1 MQQLPGDSQ
10 AQDLHTPAPNN
21 TSNSGFTPSNLGDTK
36 SNLSSFLPAGM
47 GNTLANTNPSTFGEQ
62 IANQAKQQV
71 IGVVL
76 GTVQKLKIEIENT
89 IGNKIKLET
98 DHIKNILD
106 ITSKGLPTTTYDSF
120 GTQIVV
126 PPVYTPEEVTTNI
139 TRENKSYDVAK
150 TIIDNNLKTLTD
162 RLQKIILD
170 PYLKIKDSIIKAKVN
185 TGSLKIRVK
194 ALKSQMDAQ
203 KIKQLSLNIAKG
215 IVITT
220 SSLITLQLIKTIADN
235 SSLQDLVNKT
245 NDIIDNATT
254 IDELNQARIARNGCI
269 SKINQQE
276 VRIQSTIKILN
287 IINII
292 LIVFSILTR
301 ILDLLNLP
309 SPLGIAAKPLAG
321 LYVKARLILD
331 PVSAAVGILIT
342 VLEGA
347 VFVLEDL
354 KNQLHDINQKIE
366 EKTLLLLNDIDLG
379 NYLSN
384 ILNSSTNPL
393 CNTARLDGETDE
405 DYYNRLRSDV
415 CIRDLLASQN
425 PTANPLDLS
434 NLALFDLGSQVSPP
448 NSGNLGTYRGFTFI
462 TKEETDPKFVV
473 KGFKRHY
480 VLAIDTKNVE
490 RLKSDYSFTLNPQ
503 QLVSQLKF
511 IIDQQNLQG

>member
-10 AQDLHTPAPNN
+10 AQDLHTPAPSN
-21 TSNSGFTPSNLGDTK
+21 TSNSGFIPSNLGDTK

-71 IGVVL
+71 IGVIL
-76 GTVQKLKIEIENT
+76 GPIQKLKDEIEKT
-89 IGNKIKLET
+89 IGDKVKLET

-120 GTQIVV
+120 GTQIIV
-126 PPVYTPEEVTTNI
+126 PPVYTPEEVVTN
-139 TRENKSYDVAK
+139 REKENKRYDNQK
-150 TIIDNNLKTLTD
+150 TIINNNLATLTD
-162 RLQKIILD
+162 RLEKIILD
-170 PYLKIKDSIIKAKVN
+170 PYNKIKKDIIKAKVDIAKFK
-185 TGSLKIRVK
+185 TRSKGLK
-194 ALKSQMDAQ
+194 AQMDKQ
-203 KIKQLSLNIAKG
+203 KLKQLRQNVVKSL
-215 IVITT
+215 VVTT
-220 SSLITLQLIKTIADN
+220 AGLLTEQLIKTITDN
-235 SSLQDLVNKT
+235 TALQDLVDKT
-245 NDIIDNATT
+245 NDIIDAATT
-254 IDELNQARIARNGCI
+254 IDELNQARVARNGCI

-276 VRIQSTIKILN
+276 ARIQATIKVLN
-287 IINII
+287 TINII
-292 LIVFSILTR
+292 LQVFSILAR
-301 ILDLLNLP
+301 ILDILNIP
-309 SPLGIAAKPLAG
+309 SPFGVAAKPLAG
-321 LYVKARLILD
+321 LYYKAAKILD
-331 PVSAAVGILIT
+331 EASAVVSILVT
-342 VLEGA
+342 VLDST
-347 VFVLEDL
+347 VYVLEDL

-379 NYLSN
+379 NYLNN

-393 CNTARLDGETDE
+393 CDTARLDGETDE

-434 NLALFDLGSQVSPP
+434 NLALFDLANQVSPP
-448 NSGNLGTYRGFTFI
+448 NSGNLGTYKGFTFI